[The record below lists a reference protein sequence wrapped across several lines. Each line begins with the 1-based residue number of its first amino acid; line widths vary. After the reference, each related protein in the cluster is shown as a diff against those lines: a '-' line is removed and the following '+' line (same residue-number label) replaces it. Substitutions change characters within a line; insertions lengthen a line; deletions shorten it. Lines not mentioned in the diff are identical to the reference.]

1 MFGGYYGMYYSGSS
15 MTSILY
21 ILLFITF
28 LVSLYF
34 QSNVTSTFKKYSKVG
49 NQRGLTG
56 ADVARA
62 LLNLNGIYDVSVEHI
77 SGSLTDH
84 YDPGK
89 KVIRLS
95 DGVYSSN
102 SLAALSVAAH
112 ETGHA
117 VQHAKGYV
125 PLAIRSAIFP
135 VVNFGSQVSIPLFLV
150 GLLLGGSMILA
161 QIGAGLFA
169 LCVLFQFVTLPV
181 EFNASSRALNML
193 TDYGYLSQQEVSGAK
208 KVLGA
213 AAMTYVAAAATAALQ
228 LLRLLS
234 IINDR
239 RR

>member
-1 MFGGYYGMYYSGSS
+1 MFGGYYGAYYSGSS
-15 MTSILY
+15 MTNILY

-77 SGSLTDH
+77 SGTLTDH

-95 DGVYSSN
+95 DDVYSSN

-117 VQHAKGYV
+117 VQHAKGYA

-135 VVNFGSQVSIPLFLV
+135 AVNFGSQVSIPLFLV

-193 TDYGYLSQQEVSGAK
+193 TDYGYLSQKEVSGAK

-213 AAMTYVAAAATAALQ
+213 AAMTYVAAAATSVLQ